1 MGSNTTNHNY
11 YKPTDGETS
20 WGDEKR
26 SDWDDVDVDMEI
38 RDRDSNKSNYAAL
51 DGALFRATDTKVL
64 YEGSGSNW
72 VLYHDHAPFERSGG
86 QPVTTATTA
95 RLVDGILADAS
106 SGTFDITLPAPSTDM
121 EVTVKKVDSSSNAV
135 GVATPNAETIDGQS
149 RLDMTK
155 QYASRTIVS
164 DGTNYYII

>member
-20 WGDEKR
+20 WGDNKR
-26 SDWDDVDVDMEI
+26 SDWDDVDVDVEI
-38 RDRDSNKSNYAAL
+38 RDRDTNKSNYSPEN
-51 DGALFRATDTKVL
+51 GALFRATDTNTL
-64 YEGSGSNW
+64 YKGDGSNW
-72 VLYHDHAPFERSGG
+72 ILLTDLSPFARGS

-95 RLVDGILADAS
+95 RTMDGILADAS
-106 SGTFDITLPAPSTDM
+106 SGTFDITLPAPSTDV
-121 EVTVKKVDSSSNAV
+121 EVTVKKIDSSSNAV